1 MPILEEEKRASDS
14 SIKIEIADILGIVLD
29 KFGRQPEIDFSAVED
44 VLFLLIKRE
53 RQALRKRAITVL
65 GFFVATVQDDAY
77 ERIVLRVLEGLKT
90 EKDHNALRAYVSAAA
105 TISKSSSSLFSK
117 HLSQVC

>member
-1 MPILEEEKRASDS
+1 MISEEEKRATDS

-65 GFFVATVQDDAY
+65 GFFVATVQDNVY
-77 ERIVLRVLEGLKT
+77 ERIVLRILDGLKN
-90 EKDHNALRAYVSAAA
+90 EKDSNALRAYVSAAA
-105 TISKSSSSLFSK
+105 TISKSSSCLFSN
-117 HLSQVC
+117 HLSDVC